1 MTGVVVA
8 HGFGD
13 NISVFISP
21 HGIGF
26 STAFYSHF
34 KHAVNQVINI
44 LILIC

>member
-26 STAFYSHF
+26 STAFNH
-34 KHAVNQVINI
+34 I
-44 LILIC
+44 LSKLLIR